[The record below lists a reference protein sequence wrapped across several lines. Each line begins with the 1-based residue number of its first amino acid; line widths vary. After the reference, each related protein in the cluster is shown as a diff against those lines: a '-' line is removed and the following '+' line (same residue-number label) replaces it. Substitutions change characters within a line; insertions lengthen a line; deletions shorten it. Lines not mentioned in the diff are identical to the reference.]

1 MFKKL
6 DDEQI
11 DKVKLVLTNWNPMGE
26 QVSRVSDLDNYKI
39 EAEDILF
46 QIDKKSSID
55 RINKIMNDVIS
66 QAFGVYHDLSNTTK
80 YAEKI
85 RKILNE

>member
-1 MFKKL
+1 M
-6 DDEQI
+6 DDKQI
-11 DKVKLVLTNWNPMGE
+11 DKVKLGLTNWNTLGE
-26 QVSRVSDLDNYKI
+26 HVSKVADLDNYQI

-46 QIDKKSSID
+46 LIDKKSSID
-55 RINKIMNDVIS
+55 RINKIMNTVIS
-66 QAFGVYHDLSNTTK
+66 QAFGAYHDLSSTRK